1 MKKILSL
8 LSLLLPA
15 VGTMAQ
21 NSWVKIGTNMQYG
34 ESFTFSAEPCVGDTL
49 LVDFGDGNQVK
60 KGTKTIGA
68 PTQTS
73 RASSSATQCA
83 STGR

>member
-21 NSWVKIGTNMQYG
+21 DSWVKIGTNMQYG

-60 KGTKTIGA
+60 KGTKTLKM
-68 PTQTS
+68 P
-73 RASSSATQCA
+73 
-83 STGR
+83 GRFSLKSMRPKFF

>member
-1 MKKILSL
+1 M
-8 LSLLLPA
+8 LPA

-21 NSWVKIGTNMQYG
+21 DSWVKIGTNMQYG

-60 KGTKTIGA
+60 K
-68 PTQTS
+68 
-73 RASSSATQCA
+73 RH
-83 STGR
+83 